1 MRQRADRLLVARGLA
16 ESRSRAQALIAAGL
30 VLCNGRPLAK
40 PSQELEDTVQFT
52 VTGRD
57 HPWVSRGGVKL
68 EAGLEVFGINPTGL
82 VCLDLGAST
91 GGFVDVL
98 LSRGAAK
105 VYAIDVGRG
114 QLAERLREDP
124 RVISLEQTDARDL
137 TLSQLSEP
145 VGLISADLSFI
156 SLTLALPAALELAAP
171 GAELIA
177 LVKPQFEAGRG
188 AVGKGGILRDSAV
201 REAAIVKVRDW
212 LDSQLHWT
220 VKGVIDSPIAGGDGN
235 LEALIRAVKA
245 T

>member
-1 MRQRADRLLVARGLA
+1 MA

-40 PSQELEDTVQFT
+40 PSQELEDTVQLA

-68 EAGLEVFGINPTGL
+68 EAGLEAFGMNPTGL

-105 VYAIDVGRG
+105 VYAVDVGRG
-114 QLAERLREDP
+114 QLAERLCEDP

-145 VGLISADLSFI
+145 VGLISADVSFI

-201 REAAIVKVRDW
+201 REAAVVKVRDW
-212 LDSQLHWT
+212 LDGQLHWT
-220 VKGVIDSPIAGGDGN
+220 VRGVIDSPIAGGDGN